1 MPEIIIDGKK
11 VFYREKGSDGKVLLF
26 VHGAGG
32 NSLHWMAVEQPDG
45 WRSFAVDL
53 PGHGLTEGLPRD
65 SIQGYADWL
74 AAVIETLGVKPV
86 LAGHSMGGAIAMALA
101 LSKPELLLSGLVLVG
116 TGAKLGVSPAILEL
130 CRSGDAAATADLIA
144 QIAYGPLPSREKVQE
159 WNREF
164 GPAECRAYLA
174 DFTACNNFD
183 IRGRLSE
190 ITLPALIICGSEDRL
205 TPPKFSRYLSDHLA
219 GAVFEEIPQAG
230 HMLML
235 EQPFLFN
242 QALASFC
249 SRF

>member
-1 MPEIIIDGKK
+1 LPEIIIDGEK
-11 VFYREKGSDGKVLLF
+11 VFYREKGSGEKLLLF

-32 NSLHWMAVEQPDG
+32 NSLHWMTVEQPDG
-45 WRSFAVDL
+45 WRSLAVDL

-65 SIQGYADWL
+65 SIQGYAEWL
-74 AAVIETLGVKPV
+74 AAVIQALGVQPV

-101 LSKPELLLSGLVLVG
+101 LNRPEFLSGLVLVG

-130 CRSGDAAATADLIA
+130 CHSGDAAGTAELIA
-144 QIAYGPLPSREKVQE
+144 QIAYGPLPSRERVQE
-159 WNREF
+159 WNKEF
-164 GPAECRAYLA
+164 GPAHCHAYLA

-219 GAVFEEIPQAG
+219 DSVLVEIPQAG

-235 EQPFLFN
+235 EQPSLFN
-242 QALASFC
+242 RSIASFC